1 MKEGD
6 LVIVPMPQ
14 ADGMTKNRP
23 AIILREMPPYRDL
36 LICGISTQLRN
47 AGRDLDELISPGDVD
62 FVSSGLR
69 QQSLIRLSYVVVMPR
84 RKIAGSIGSISTE
97 RHKRLLRRLSEFL
110 VR

>member
-1 MKEGD
+1 MREGD

-23 AIILREMPPYRDL
+23 AIVLREMPPYRDL
-36 LICGISTQLRN
+36 LICGVSTQLRN
-47 AGRDLDELISPGDVD
+47 AARDLDELISPGDGD
-62 FVSSGLR
+62 FVASGLR

-97 RHKRLLRRLSEFL
+97 RHKRLLRRLSEYL

>member
-23 AIILREMPPYRDL
+23 AIILAQMPPYRDVL
-36 LICGISTQLRN
+36 LCGVTTQIRN
-47 AGRDLDELISPGDVD
+47 AARDFDELISPGDSD
-62 FVSSGLR
+62 FIASGRR
-69 QQSLIRLSYVVVMPR
+69 QVSLIRLGYVVVLPR
-84 RKIAGSIGSISTE
+84 SKVVGSIGSISAE
-97 RHKRLLRRLSEFL
+97 RHNRLLRKLSEYL